1 MDGLLVVSFSAIF
14 YAFVKK
20 GLAFGSTFVSRVAAR
35 ASLPH
40 RVFCLSRS
48 RSLFV
53 GSIVLNWEYSL
64 QFGMIMNIPIHYDNT
79 IHHCHAKHTLQQTHQ
94 IHRLNHDNPPVLFF
108 SARAAMSG

>member
-1 MDGLLVVSFSAIF
+1 MARDCDAEYASIAMDGLLVVSFSAIF

-53 GSIVLNWEYSL
+53 GSIALNWEYSL
-64 QFGMIMNIPIHYDNT
+64 QFGMIMNIPIHYDNRLPST
-79 IHHCHAKHTLQQTHQ
+79 IVMQ
-94 IHRLNHDNPPVLFF
+94 
-108 SARAAMSG
+108 

>member
-35 ASLPH
+35 ANLPH

-53 GSIVLNWEYSL
+53 GSIALNWEYSL
-64 QFGMIMNIPIHYDNT
+64 HFGMIMNILLLSTMTMDYHPPLSCNRLPFT
-79 IHHCHAKHTLQQTHQ
+79 IVMQSTLSNKHTKS
-94 IHRLNHDNPPVLFF
+94 I
-108 SARAAMSG
+108 A